1 MAVLHRPIRVA
12 NIIEDGRLAGPQ
24 IRMINVA
31 SALSPNY
38 ETTIVMPERNSSE
51 FQKRCDKYSVPYKML
66 PITRITIK
74 DRIEA
79 LRYLIFFVHEIFLIS
94 RFLKKKQFD
103 LVHVSGGS
111 WQIKGLIAAKI
122 AKTKV
127 IWHLNDSQMPSIVRL
142 IFKFLSNFSDGFIYA
157 SSRSYKYYCDLA
169 PKSTKTVIIQAPVDI
184 NQFDPNLY
192 FIDDDGDI
200 PNLEKSIVVGTVAN
214 INPVKGFELIIK
226 AAAILNQKKISSVF
240 LILGP
245 VYEPQRYYYKK
256 LQELCEKLAVDN
268 IYFVGSR
275 SDVRPL
281 LSRFD
286 IYICSSSF
294 ESSPISVWEA
304 MSMAKPVVSTDVGDV
319 SRFVRE
325 DHNGYIVQVGDEVA
339 FADKISRLI
348 VSKERRRLFGEKSRE
363 IVRREL
369 SLEKCVKKH
378 MDFYMLVLGD
388 VA

>member
-1 MAVLHRPIRVA
+1 M
-12 NIIEDGRLAGPQ
+12 
-24 IRMINVA
+24 
-31 SALSPNY
+31 
-38 ETTIVMPERNSSE
+38 
-51 FQKRCDKYSVPYKML
+51 
-66 PITRITIK
+66 
-74 DRIEA
+74 
-79 LRYLIFFVHEIFLIS
+79 
-94 RFLKKKQFD
+94 
-103 LVHVSGGS
+103 HVSGGS

-127 IWHLNDSQMPSIVRL
+127 IWHLNDSQMPTIVRL

-157 SSRSYKYYCDLA
+157 SSRSFKYYCDLA

-200 PNLEKSIVVGTVAN
+200 PNLEKSIVVGAVAN

-245 VYEPQRYYYKK
+245 VYEPQRNYYKK
-256 LQELCEKLAVDN
+256 LQELCELLAVDN

-348 VSKERRRLFGEKSRE
+348 CSKKRRRLFGERSRE
-363 IVRREL
+363 IVKREL

-378 MDFYMLVLGD
+378 MDFYMSVLGD